1 LQYNGFCAIISKK
14 GDSGMIFTV
23 TFNPAID
30 YVMQVEKIKFG
41 KTNRSSYE
49 EIHFGGKGI
58 NLSLVLAELGSDT
71 TALGFIAGFTG
82 DALEKE
88 VEKKGIKTDFV
99 HLKSGNTRINV
110 KLKGEVETEI
120 NAAGPHIEADELSQ
134 LFEKLELLKSGDTL
148 VFAGSIPTSLP
159 SDIYEQI
166 AKNIQSKGVRL
177 VVDATGDLLLNTLKY
192 KPFLIKPNKQELE
205 EIVGKEIK
213 TEDNLISAADFLKQK
228 GAENVLVSLG
238 ADGAVLLAADGKVYK
253 RPAFKVN
260 AVNTVGSGDSMVAG
274 FLAGLDK
281 GYEYAL
287 RLGAAAG
294 AATAT
299 LSGLATKEKI
309 EEILEN

>member
-1 LQYNGFCAIISKK
+1 
-14 GDSGMIFTV
+14 MIYTV

-30 YVMQVEKIKFG
+30 YVMQSGEITLG
-41 KTNRSSYE
+41 KTNRSVAE

-58 NLSLVLAELGSDT
+58 NLSLVLSELGKDT
-71 TALGFIAGFTG
+71 TALGFVAGFTG
-82 DALEKE
+82 DALEKA
-88 VEKKGIKTDFV
+88 VEKRGIKTDFV

-120 NAAGPHIEADELSQ
+120 NAAGPRIEADELNQ
-134 LFEKLELLKSGDTL
+134 LFEKLELIKSGDTL
-148 VFAGSIPTSLP
+148 VLAGSIPASLP
-159 SDIYEQI
+159 KNVYEKI
-166 AKNIQSKGVRL
+166 AEKIQNKNIRL
-177 VVDATGDLLLNTLKY
+177 VVDATGELLLKVLKY

-205 EIVGKEIK
+205 EVAKMELK
-213 TEDNLISAADFLKQK
+213 TEKDIILAATDLKNM

-238 ADGAVLLAADGKVYK
+238 EDGALLVADDGKVYK
-253 RPAFKVN
+253 KAAFKVN
-260 AVNTVGSGDSMVAG
+260 AVNTVGSGDSMIAG

-287 RLGAAAG
+287 KLGAAAG

-309 EEILEN
+309 EEILSQV